1 MTIRRR
7 DLMAAWLRT
16 FAVQGSWNYRTL
28 IGTGIGFVSLPLLR
42 RIYSNDA
49 DARRGA
55 VERSLTPFNCHPY
68 LSGMAAAALARVEME
83 EDLETVERF
92 RVALRGPLGRLG
104 DQLVWAEW
112 RPFCAVVGLLLFL
125 FGLGPLLSAAVFLVV
140 YNLGHVWLRW
150 WGFRAGWEAGL
161 QLGRVLQASWLS
173 RAAGK
178 LRPVNQFLIGVAG
191 PVLAA
196 RLTSG
201 PLHAAAWPLMIAGGS
216 LALYSYRWPTRG
228 RRLAGVFLLS
238 IPLIWWLT

>member
-1 MTIRRR
+1 MNIRRR
-7 DLMAAWLRT
+7 DLTAAWLRT

-28 IGTGIGFVSLPLLR
+28 VGTGIGFVSLPLLR
-42 RIYSNDA
+42 KIYAGDA
-49 DARRGA
+49 EALRAA
-55 VERSLTPFNCHPY
+55 VERSLKPFNCHPY

-92 RVALRGPLGRLG
+92 RIALRGPLGRLG

-125 FGLGPLLSAAVFLVV
+125 FGVGPLLAAAVFLVA

-150 WGFRAGWEAGL
+150 WGFQVGWKAGL
-161 QLGRVLQASWLS
+161 QLGKVLQASWLS
-173 RAAGK
+173 VAAGK
-178 LRPVNQFLIGVAG
+178 LRVVNQFLIGMAG
-191 PVLAA
+191 PLLAT
-196 RLTSG
+196 RLIGG
-201 PLHAAAWPLMIAGGS
+201 PVYAALWPLMVAGGS
-216 LALYSYRWPTRG
+216 LALYAYRWPTRG